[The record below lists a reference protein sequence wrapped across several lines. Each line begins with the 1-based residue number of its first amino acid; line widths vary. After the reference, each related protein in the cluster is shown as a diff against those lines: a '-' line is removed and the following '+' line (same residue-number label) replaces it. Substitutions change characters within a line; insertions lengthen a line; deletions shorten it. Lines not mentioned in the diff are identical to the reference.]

1 MWKNE
6 HHTEHNQK
14 SKYKLQH
21 KQMPDPNQRCVQ
33 WHFRFLSLFLTH
45 SVSLSPFRSL
55 YAHFHLHVRLHRS
68 AYSEIVE
75 YLFHGIYYLAVY
87 ITCSRSCA
95 RAPCCMMLFFS
106 LLLPV
111 HSVARSSV
119 ILNLVNSDI
128 NGAHKNHTAIDKGKC
143 VCVCELELNQLSIDS
158 I

>member
-14 SKYKLQH
+14 VNINCSISKCQTRTR
-21 KQMPDPNQRCVQ
+21 DVFNGT
-33 WHFRFLSLFLTH
+33 FDFFLFPSH
-45 SVSLSPFRSL
+45 SVSLPLLSHF
-55 YAHFHLHVRLHRS
+55 AHFHLHFRLHRS

-95 RAPCCMMLFFS
+95 RAHFRPCCMMLFFS

-111 HSVARSSV
+111 HSLCALLGYSKF
-119 ILNLVNSDI
+119 
-128 NGAHKNHTAIDKGKC
+128 G
-143 VCVCELELNQLSIDS
+143 
-158 I
+158 